1 MSKHYVQHSIDLL
14 GSGLDPFIQEKM
26 KPVLGSLEWTSVLK
40 ELDRMRGKDTWVYSR
55 KDPSLQLRMLTERL
69 GSLGYPFDEGDK
81 NRTLSSYGS
90 VLRIVRNRLAHGGEF
105 EVFDALHAV
114 DTVRTV
120 LSHIGDEKRAEQ
132 AADLRTSLFNELLD
146 ADENP
151 EQPESGPD
159 PEKSP
164 NLVQKPNLGH
174 KQKESPE
181 STDRVETLRGAVGWE
196 PWRTVV
202 VGEQTDLDSIR
213 TNKVKENVRSL
224 IEDIAEAE
232 GPVHVERVAKLVARG
247 FGFSKLPLPR
257 RKILLAH
264 ISRASVIIDD
274 DGFVWP
280 EGIDRDKW
288 LIYRTSNDVQRP
300 FAQISPVEIAN
311 AAKSV
316 LQHENSLDSS
326 ELRRRVFAQFGRT
339 RGSSTATPQLELGLS
354 YAKSSGR
361 IR

>member
-1 MSKHYVQHSIDLL
+1 MSKTYVQQSIDLL
-14 GSGLDPFIQEKM
+14 GSGLDPFIEERM
-26 KPVLGSLEWTSVLK
+26 KPIVGSLEWTSVLQQ
-40 ELDRMRGKDTWVYSR
+40 LDKMRGKDTWTYSR
-55 KDPSLQLRMLTERL
+55 KDPSLQLRMITERL
-69 GSLGYPFDEGDK
+69 GALGHPFDEGDK

-132 AADLRTSLFNELLD
+132 AAGLRTSLIDELLD
-146 ADENP
+146 IDENP
-151 EQPESGPD
+151 EQRESEPT
-159 PEKSP
+159 PKKSP
-164 NLVQKPNLGH
+164 NFEQKPNLGQ
-174 KQKESPE
+174 KPKESAGSGDRLE
-181 STDRVETLRGAVGWE
+181 SLRGAVDWE

-202 VGEQTDLDSIR
+202 VGEQADLDSIR
-213 TNKVKENVRSL
+213 TNRVKESVRSL

-232 GPVHVERVAKLVARG
+232 GPVYVDRVAKLVARG
-247 FGFSKLPLPR
+247 FGFSKLPST
-257 RKILLAH
+257 RKKLLIAH
-264 ISRASVIIDD
+264 IARASVIIDD
-274 DGFVWP
+274 DDFVWP

-288 LIYRTSNDVQRP
+288 LIHRTSSDVQRP
-300 FAQISPVEIAN
+300 FAEISPVEIAN

-316 LQHENSLDSS
+316 LQDDDSLDSS

-339 RGSSTATPQLELGLS
+339 RGSSTANPQLELGLS

-361 IR
+361 IS